1 MSLLNIGGEN
11 AGDAFYRYKMPKLVT
26 KIEGRGNGIKT
37 NVVNNVDVAKAL
49 ARPPE
54 YVLKYFGCELG
65 AQTKYDKGSGT
76 SIVNGAH
83 DAAKLSQLL
92 ETFIKKYVQCYDCG
106 NPETVVK
113 IKRENIYLKCKACG
127 SVSEVDPRLR
137 LNGFIL
143 KNPPENKLS
152 EEEKKIKKAEKERLK
167 GLEGA
172 LSGKDEK
179 KKKKKSTSKKSSKGE
194 EGAANGGGDE
204 DHASKE
210 FTSKPE
216 ASGDTGDVNDEEE
229 DDEDEEDEVVWM
241 TDTSEAAMKQ
251 RAAEQLSTATAAMVT
266 QGNIEA
272 ERQAALRREEKR
284 LAEEAQAKEKAKAEA
299 EAEKRLS
306 EEAAKLKMKECNTQ
320 YSKLKSMIEG
330 GASPDQV
337 NNELKSIEG
346 GRAAK
351 IKALYMVLFGSLGKS
366 EHLTPLLSKN
376 LKYLLPHA
384 SDAAGQLSQLVAFEY
399 LVGVE
404 LKDHIREVPR
414 VLKVMYDADLAEE
427 DVMIAW
433 YEKGNAGAVLDV
445 PPSVGKT
452 IREAAQPFIAWLE
465 EADDDEEEEEDEE

>member
-172 LSGKDEK
+172 VPSGKDDK
-179 KKKKKSTSKKSSKGE
+179 KKKKKSSSKKSSKSE
-194 EGAANGGGDE
+194 DAANGGGE
-204 DHASKE
+204 DNNAKE
-210 FTSKPE
+210 VTSKAGE
-216 ASGDTGDVNDEEE
+216 VSGDTGDVNDEEE
-229 DDEDEEDEVVWM
+229 EAEAEEEDDEVVWM

-272 ERQAALRREEKR
+272 ERQAALKREEKR
-284 LAEEAQAKEKAKAEA
+284 LAEEAKAKA

-306 EEAAKLKMKECNTQ
+306 EEAAKLKMKEGNAE
-320 YSKLKSMIEG
+320 YSNLQSLIES
-330 GASPDQV
+330 GASPDKV
-337 NNELKSIEG
+337 TNELKNIEG
-346 GRAAK
+346 GRAARM
-351 IKALYMVLFGSLGKS
+351 KALYMVLFGSLGKTDP
-366 EHLTPLLSKN
+366 LTPVLVKN

-384 SDAAGQLSQLVAFEY
+384 SDAAGQLSHLVAFEY

-404 LKDHIREVPR
+404 LKDHLREVPR
-414 VLKVMYDADLAEE
+414 VLKAMYDADVAEE
-427 DVMIAW
+427 DVIIAW
-433 YEKGNAGAVLDV
+433 FRKNNAGAVLDV
-445 PPSVGKT
+445 PLSGGKAV
-452 IREAAQPFIAWLE
+452 RDAAQPFIAWLE
-465 EADDDEEEEEDEE
+465 EADDDEDEEDED

>member
-172 LSGKDEK
+172 VPSGKDDK
-179 KKKKKSTSKKSSKGE
+179 KKKKKSSSKKSSKSE
-194 EGAANGGGDE
+194 DAANGGGE
-204 DHASKE
+204 DNNAKE
-210 FTSKPE
+210 VTSKAGE
-216 ASGDTGDVNDEEE
+216 VSGDTGDVNDEEE
-229 DDEDEEDEVVWM
+229 EAEAEEEDDEVVWM

-272 ERQAALRREEKR
+272 ERQAALKREEKR
-284 LAEEAQAKEKAKAEA
+284 LAEEAKAKA

-306 EEAAKLKMKECNTQ
+306 EEAAKLKMKEGNAE
-320 YSKLKSMIEG
+320 YSNLQSLIES
-330 GASPDQV
+330 GASPDKV
-337 NNELKSIEG
+337 TNELKNIEG
-346 GRAAK
+346 GRAARM
-351 IKALYMVLFGSLGKS
+351 KALYMVLFGSLGKTDP
-366 EHLTPLLSKN
+366 LTPVMVKN

-384 SDAAGQLSQLVAFEY
+384 SDAAGQLSHLVAFEY

-404 LKDHIREVPR
+404 LKDHLREVPR
-414 VLKVMYDADLAEE
+414 VLKAMYDADVAEE
-427 DVMIAW
+427 DVIIAW
-433 YEKGNAGAVLDV
+433 FRKNNAGAVLDV
-445 PPSVGKT
+445 PLSGGKAV
-452 IREAAQPFIAWLE
+452 RDAAQPFIAWLE
-465 EADDDEEEEEDEE
+465 EADDDEDEEDED